1 MKKMLPNG
9 RIANQ
14 VIGVNTIAEYPKKI
28 ATYLQLPY
36 CNEFT
41 SHAFR
46 RSAATIYADS
56 GASISQLKGGGGW
69 KSSSAAELYVNES
82 MTSKMHVASAFSTTY
97 SVHTKR
103 TDSGED
109 TSSSYH
115 YDEKA
120 MHFEVKNSPNVV
132 INVVFND
139 DRKKYV
145 QSDEEKKTSS
155 IHEKVVFSNESSSS
169 SPGKFRI

>member
-1 MKKMLPNG
+1 MKKMLANG

-28 ATYLQLPY
+28 ATFLQLPN

-56 GASISQLKGGGGW
+56 GASIPQLKGGGGW
-69 KSSSAAELYVNES
+69 KSSSAAEVYVNES
-82 MTSKMHVASAFSTTY
+82 ITSKMHVASAFCTSNSMQSKS
-97 SVHTKR
+97 SV
-103 TDSGED
+103 SGE

-115 YDEKA
+115 YDDKA

-132 INVVFND
+132 INFVFNETNV
-139 DRKKYV
+139 K
-145 QSDEEKKTSS
+145 SDEQKKNFLINEKAL
-155 IHEKVVFSNESSSS
+155 FSYESSSS
-169 SPGKFRI
+169 SPGKLRI